1 MEYYNTFKRWYES
14 KKIADEIIAQSEMAK
29 KRSKL
34 VGKGKRNSLEAHQIP
49 KTNNYL
55 RPISDLGRMIHIKN
69 STQDDYDGE
78 GSSEEVM
85 KHDLDADDKYFS
97 LSRDTQE
104 NEHITTSIADFKE
117 QQEQRRRQKY

>member
-85 KHDLDADDKYFS
+85 KHDLGKF
-97 LSRDTQE
+97 LFFLIKNRC
-104 NEHITTSIADFKE
+104 
-117 QQEQRRRQKY
+117 